1 MNLMK
6 RLFALVM
13 VLCVMLS
20 LCACGGSGSNDATDE
35 SSEPTV
41 TEGSNGSE
49 ENTDNAEN
57 ADDGLVDY
65 TVTVTD
71 ENGSPIVGALVQLCM
86 DTCYPSATGEDG
98 VANFHVEE
106 ADYKVSFL
114 TLPEGYTYSGDEDT
128 FYFEDGSTDMVI
140 VLKAAE

>member
-1 MNLMK
+1 MNLIK

-13 VLCVMLS
+13 ILCVMVS

-35 SSEPTV
+35 PSEPTV
-41 TEGSNGSE
+41 TEGSNGDE
-49 ENTDNAEN
+49 EIVDNT
-57 ADDGLVDY
+57 DDGLVDY

-71 ENGSPIVGALVQLCM
+71 ENGTPIAGALVQLCM

-98 VANFHVEE
+98 VANFHVAE
-106 ADYKVSFL
+106 AEYKVSFL